1 MMAMTFAG
9 AGDRVTQAA
18 AQWWTRLR
26 AEDPSDATIEQWLAW
41 MEEDDTHARAF
52 EEVSRVSQRL
62 GQADSYAREAFVAEF
77 VGAAE
82 RRVRWPL
89 WIGAVA
95 ASLLL
100 AVLGGR
106 MLDRIYRPLAQLYAS
121 DVGQNRDLALPDG
134 TRVAL
139 GGASAITARYADDL
153 RKIELREGEAFFS
166 VVHEQRPFEVVAGP
180 LLIRDLG
187 TAFNVRRTGDRVAVA
202 VTEGRVRV
210 SVPGGKDALE
220 AGAGQQV
227 LYDPQAGNGGI
238 TIGPIA
244 VDDATAWRG
253 RRLEFV
259 NEPLFVVV
267 ASINRYSRRPVQI
280 ADPRVGALTFTGTVR
295 VDAIDRWVEALPR
308 VFPVQVSAFGDHVV
322 LSSAERL

>member
-1 MMAMTFAG
+1 MMAMTLSG

-18 AQWWTRLR
+18 SQWWARLR
-26 AEDPSDATIEQWLAW
+26 AEDPSDSTIEQWLAW
-41 MEEDDTHARAF
+41 MEEDETHARAF
-52 EEVSRVSQRL
+52 EEVSRLSQRL
-62 GQADSYAREAFVAEF
+62 GQADSHAREAFVSEF

-89 WIGAVA
+89 WLGAVA
-95 ASLLL
+95 ASLLV

-106 MLDRIYRPLAQLYAS
+106 MLDSMSRLQAQPYAS
-121 DVGQNRDLALPDG
+121 EVGQNRDLALPDG

-139 GGASAITARYADDL
+139 GGASSITASYADDL
-153 RKIELREGEAFFS
+153 RKIELREGEAFFN
-166 VVHEQRPFEVVAGP
+166 VTHERRPFEVVAGP
-180 LLIRDLG
+180 VLIRDLG
-187 TAFNVRRTGDRVAVA
+187 TAFNVRRTGDRIAVA

-210 SVPGGKDALE
+210 SPPGGADALE
-220 AGAGQQV
+220 ATAGQQV
-227 LYDPQAGNGGI
+227 LYDPRHGFS
-238 TIGPIA
+238 IGPIA

-280 ADPRVGALTFTGTVR
+280 ADERVGALTFTGTVR

-322 LSSAERL
+322 LSSAEQH

>member
-1 MMAMTFAG
+1 MMAMTLSG
-9 AGDRVTQAA
+9 AGDRPTQAA

-41 MEEDDTHARAF
+41 MEEDESHARAF
-52 EEVSRVSQRL
+52 EEVGRLGQRL
-62 GQADSYAREAFVAEF
+62 GQADIHTREAFVAEF
-77 VGAAE
+77 AGAAE
-82 RRVRWPL
+82 RHVRWPL

-95 ASLLL
+95 ASLLV

-106 MLDRIYRPLAQLYAS
+106 MLDRVYRAQPQPYAS
-121 DVGQNRDLALPDG
+121 EVGQNRDLDLPDG

-139 GGASAITARYADDL
+139 GGASAITASYADDL
-153 RKIELREGEAFFS
+153 RKIELKDGEAFFH
-166 VVHEQRPFEVVAGP
+166 VTHERRPFEVVAGP
-180 LLIRDLG
+180 VLIRDLG

-210 SVPGGKDALE
+210 SQPGATDALE
-220 AGAGQQV
+220 AAAGQQV
-227 LYDPQAGNGGI
+227 LYDPRAGM

-244 VDDATAWRG
+244 VEDATAWRG

-322 LSSAERL
+322 LSSAQLH

>member
-26 AEDPSDATIEQWLAW
+26 TEDPTDATIEQWLAW
-41 MEEDDTHARAF
+41 MEEHDSHARAF
-52 EEVSRVSQRL
+52 EEVSRLGQRL
-62 GQADSYAREAFVAEF
+62 GHADIHAREAFVAEF
-77 VGAAE
+77 AGAAE

-89 WIGAVA
+89 WMGAVA
-95 ASLLL
+95 ASLLV
-100 AVLGGR
+100 AVVGGSL
-106 MLDRIYRPLAQLYAS
+106 LDRVYRPQAQPYVS
-121 DVGQNRDLALPDG
+121 EVGQNRDLALPDG

-166 VVHEQRPFEVVAGP
+166 VTHERRPFEVEAGP
-180 LLIRDLG
+180 VLIRDLG

-210 SVPGGKDALE
+210 TPPGGKDAVE
-220 AGAGQQV
+220 AAAGQQV
-227 LYDPQAGNGGI
+227 LFDPRSGMS
-238 TIGPIA
+238 IGPIA
-244 VDDATAWRG
+244 VEDATAWRG

-280 ADPRVGALTFTGTVR
+280 ADAGVGALTFTGTVR

-322 LSSAERL
+322 LSSAEPH

>member
-1 MMAMTFAG
+1 MMAMTFSG

-18 AQWWTRLR
+18 SQWWARLR
-26 AEDPSDATIEQWLAW
+26 AEDPSDHTIEQWLAW
-41 MEEDDTHARAF
+41 MEEDEAHARAF
-52 EEVSRVSQRL
+52 EEVSRLSQRL
-62 GQADSYAREAFVAEF
+62 GQADSHAREAFVSEF

-89 WIGAVA
+89 WLGAVA
-95 ASLLL
+95 ASLLV

-106 MLDRIYRPLAQLYAS
+106 MLDSMSRLQAQPYAS

-139 GGASAITARYADDL
+139 GGASSITASYADDL
-153 RKIELREGEAFFS
+153 RKIELREGEAFFN
-166 VVHEQRPFEVVAGP
+166 VTHERRPFEVVAGP
-180 LLIRDLG
+180 VLIRDLG

-210 SVPGGKDALE
+210 TPPGGADALE
-220 AGAGQQV
+220 AAAGQQV
-227 LYDPQAGNGGI
+227 LYDPRHGVS
-238 TIGPIA
+238 IGPIA

-280 ADPRVGALTFTGTVR
+280 ATRCFPPAH
-295 VDAIDRWVEALPR
+295 LP
-308 VFPVQVSAFGDHVV
+308 Q
-322 LSSAERL
+322 